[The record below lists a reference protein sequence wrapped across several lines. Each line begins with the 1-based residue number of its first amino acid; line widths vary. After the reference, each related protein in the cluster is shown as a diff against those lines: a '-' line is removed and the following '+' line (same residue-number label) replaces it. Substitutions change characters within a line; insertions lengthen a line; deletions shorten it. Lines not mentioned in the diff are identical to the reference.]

1 MNVIHR
7 PPCRHYMLS
16 ALICLRQRCLVSSI
30 LLGVKSPVAIY
41 NSFVTMNNKKLVNG
55 EEFAVKTNCPHPADR
70 LKAQKII
77 GC

>member
-1 MNVIHR
+1 
-7 PPCRHYMLS
+7 
-16 ALICLRQRCLVSSI
+16 
-30 LLGVKSPVAIY
+30 
-41 NSFVTMNNKKLVNG
+41 MNNKKLVNG